1 MRRSLN
7 AVSLLAVYMLITGP
21 TDVGKPF
28 GNDYTSTVNS
38 FDDDLF
44 WTFSRHKIWTLGFG
58 LKPPQYLESGSGF
71 VFTWK
76 GERRRGDLI

>member
-28 GNDYTSTVNS
+28 GNDYSSIVND
-38 FDDDLF
+38 FYDGF
-44 WTFSRHKIWTLGFG
+44 WTFSRQKFWTLDFWV
-58 LKPPQYLESGSGF
+58 KPNNILEYGSGF

-76 GERRRGDLI
+76 DERGGG